1 MDNKLLLAKNS
12 LKANGF
18 NVEIFNS
25 AEEAKKALLKEID
38 INESVAFGGSIT
50 LDGLGLYE
58 ELKSRGNE
66 VYWHW
71 KVEDKASE
79 RMKAATTDVY
89 LTSTNALTLD
99 GKLVNIDGAGN
110 RVASMIF
117 GHKRVYV
124 LVGKNKICKD
134 YEEAIKRIKNVAAP
148 KNAKRLNT
156 NTPCRFTGSCND
168 CNSPDR
174 ICNVEVILH
183 KNPTGS
189 NVNIFIIDEELGF

>member
-25 AEEAKKALLKEID
+25 AEEAKKALLEEID
-38 INESVAFGGSIT
+38 VSESVAFGGSIT

-58 ELKSRGNE
+58 ELKNRGNE

-71 KVEDKASE
+71 KVEDKATE
-79 RMKAATTDVY
+79 RMKAITTDVY

-99 GKLVNIDGAGN
+99 GKLVNMDGAGN

-124 LVGKNKICKD
+124 IVGKNKICKD
-134 YEEAIKRIKNVAAP
+134 YEEASKRIKNVAAP

-168 CNSPDR
+168 CSSPDR
-174 ICNVEVILH
+174 LCNVEVILH
-183 KNPTGS
+183 RNPAGS
-189 NVNIFIIDEELGF
+189 NVNIFLIDEELGF

>member
-58 ELKSRGNE
+58 ELKNRGNE

-124 LVGKNKICKD
+124 LAGKNKICKD

-148 KNAKRLNT
+148 QNAKRLNT

>member
-25 AEEAKKALLKEID
+25 AEEAKKALLEEID
-38 INESVAFGGSIT
+38 VNESVAFGGSIT

-58 ELKSRGNE
+58 ELKKRGNE

-71 KVEDKASE
+71 KVEDKATE
-79 RMKAATTDVY
+79 RMKAITTDVY

-99 GKLVNIDGAGN
+99 GKLVNMDGAGN

-124 LVGKNKICKD
+124 IVGKNKICKD
-134 YEEAIKRIKNVAAP
+134 YEEASKRIKNVAAP

-168 CNSPDR
+168 CSSPDR
-174 ICNVEVILH
+174 LCNVEVILH
-183 KNPTGS
+183 RNPAGS
-189 NVNIFIIDEELGF
+189 NVNIFLIDEELGF

>member
-18 NVEIFNS
+18 NVEIFSS
-25 AEEAKKALLKEID
+25 AEEAKKALLEDID
-38 INESVAFGGSIT
+38 VSESVAFGGSIT

-58 ELKSRGNE
+58 ELKNRGNE

-71 KVEDKASE
+71 KVEDKATE
-79 RMKAATTDVY
+79 RMKAITTDVY

-99 GKLVNIDGAGN
+99 GKLVNMDGAGN

-124 LVGKNKICKD
+124 IVGKNKICKD
-134 YEEAIKRIKNVAAP
+134 YEEASKRIKNVAAP

-168 CNSPDR
+168 CSSPDR
-174 ICNVEVILH
+174 LCNVEVILH
-183 KNPTGS
+183 RNPAGS
-189 NVNIFIIDEELGF
+189 NVNIFLIDEELGF

>member
-1 MDNKLLLAKNS
+1 MDNKFLLAKNS

-25 AEEAKKALLKEID
+25 AEEAKKALLEEID
-38 INESVAFGGSIT
+38 VNESVAFGGSIT

-58 ELKSRGNE
+58 ELKNRGNE

-71 KVEDKASE
+71 KVEDKATE
-79 RMKAATTDVY
+79 RMKAITTDVY

-99 GKLVNIDGAGN
+99 GKLVNMDGAGN

-124 LVGKNKICKD
+124 IVGKNKICKD
-134 YEEAIKRIKNVAAP
+134 YEEASKRIKNVAAP

-168 CNSPDR
+168 CSSPDR
-174 ICNVEVILH
+174 LCNVEIILH
-183 KNPTGS
+183 KNPTGA
-189 NVNIFIIDEELGF
+189 NVNVYIVNEELGF

>member
-25 AEEAKKALLKEID
+25 AEEAKKALLEDID
-38 INESVAFGGSIT
+38 VSESVAFGGSIT

-58 ELKSRGNE
+58 ELKNRGNE

-71 KVEDKASE
+71 KVEDKATE
-79 RMKAATTDVY
+79 RMKAITTDVY

-99 GKLVNIDGAGN
+99 GKLVNMDGAGN

-124 LVGKNKICKD
+124 IVGKNKICKD
-134 YEEAIKRIKNVAAP
+134 YEEASKRIKNVAAP

-168 CNSPDR
+168 CSSPDR
-174 ICNVEVILH
+174 LCNVEVILH
-183 KNPTGS
+183 RNPAGS
-189 NVNIFIIDEELGF
+189 NVNIFLIDEELGF

>member
-18 NVEIFNS
+18 NVEIFSS
-25 AEEAKKALLKEID
+25 AEEAKKALLEEID
-38 INESVAFGGSIT
+38 VNESVAFGGSIT

-58 ELKSRGNE
+58 ELKNRGNE

-71 KVEDKASE
+71 KVEDKATE
-79 RMKAATTDVY
+79 RMKAITTDVY

-99 GKLVNIDGAGN
+99 GKLVNMDGAGN

-124 LVGKNKICKD
+124 IVGKNKICKD
-134 YEEAIKRIKNVAAP
+134 YEEASKRIKNVAAP

-168 CNSPDR
+168 CSSPDR
-174 ICNVEVILH
+174 LCNVEVILH
-183 KNPTGS
+183 RNPAGS
-189 NVNIFIIDEELGF
+189 NVNIFLIDEELGF

>member
-1 MDNKLLLAKNS
+1 MDNKLLLVKNS

-25 AEEAKKALLKEID
+25 AEEAKKALLEEID
-38 INESVAFGGSIT
+38 VNESVAFGGSIT

-58 ELKSRGNE
+58 ELKNRGNE

-71 KVEDKASE
+71 KVEDKATE
-79 RMKAATTDVY
+79 RMKAITTDVY

-99 GKLVNIDGAGN
+99 GKLVNMDGAGN

-124 LVGKNKICKD
+124 IVGKNKICKD
-134 YEEAIKRIKNVAAP
+134 YEEASKRIKNVAAP

-168 CNSPDR
+168 CSSPDR
-174 ICNVEVILH
+174 LCNVEVILH
-183 KNPTGS
+183 RNPAGS
-189 NVNIFIIDEELGF
+189 NVNIFLIDEELGF

>member
-25 AEEAKKALLKEID
+25 AEEAKKALLEEID
-38 INESVAFGGSIT
+38 VNESVAFGGSIT

-58 ELKSRGNE
+58 ELKNRGNE

-71 KVEDKASE
+71 KVEDKATE
-79 RMKAATTDVY
+79 RMKAITTDVY

-99 GKLVNIDGAGN
+99 GKLVNMDGAGN

-124 LVGKNKICKD
+124 IVGKNKICKD
-134 YEEAIKRIKNVAAP
+134 YEEASKRIKNVAAP

-168 CNSPDR
+168 CSSPDR
-174 ICNVEVILH
+174 LCNVEVILH
-183 KNPTGS
+183 RNPAGS
-189 NVNIFIIDEELGF
+189 NVNIFLIDEELGF